1 MLLWVSLG
9 IFVVVGFHFI
19 LKLVDLGK
27 SDLAT
32 SIHPMRRFQHIFTGI
47 IISFIFN
54 WVSCEQGKIMITVP
68 AVLFFLFDYVRRKIS
83 PEINNWFLT
92 HWGSLLR
99 PHEKYESPPG
109 AIYFLLGIAAAF
121 WLSDDR
127 AILYTCIYY
136 VSLCDPA
143 ASVFGILF
151 GTIKISN
158 KKSLQGTL
166 AAGIVGGLIS
176 SAVGNIFLRNFSFTF
191 GFFVA
196 VLAEIVVVPGLDDNF
211 TIPVMC
217 CLLWEGIK
225 KFSLI

>member
-1 MLLWVSLG
+1 MLR
-9 IFVVVGFHFI
+9 
-19 LKLVDLGK
+19 LVDLGK

-47 IISFIFN
+47 IISLIFN
-54 WVSCEQGKIMITVP
+54 WVSYEQGRIMITVP
-68 AVLFFLFDYVRRKIS
+68 AVLFFLFDYIRRNLS
-83 PEINNWFLT
+83 PDINNWFLK

-99 PHEKYESPPG
+99 PHEKYDSPPG
-109 AIYFLLGIAAAF
+109 AIFFLLGIAASF

-127 AILYTCIYY
+127 AILYICIYY

-151 GTIKISN
+151 GRIKITK
-158 KKSLQGTL
+158 KKSLEGTL

-176 SAVGNIFLRNFSFTF
+176 SVVGSIFLRNFNFIF
-191 GFFVA
+191 GFFIA
-196 VLAEIVVVPGLDDNF
+196 ILAELVDVPGLDDNF
-211 TIPVMC
+211 TIPVIG

-225 KFSLI
+225 RFLVV